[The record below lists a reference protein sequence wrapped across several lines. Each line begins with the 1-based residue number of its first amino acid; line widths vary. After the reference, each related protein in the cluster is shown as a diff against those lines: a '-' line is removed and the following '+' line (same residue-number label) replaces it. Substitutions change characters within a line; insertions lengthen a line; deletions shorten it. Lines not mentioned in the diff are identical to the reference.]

1 MHPEIRRIIT
11 NRFNIAPS
19 YRKVPEVSIITV
31 NYRQSNVTNELLL
44 SLEKVDRQ
52 SFEVIVVD
60 NSGDNDYLKLAR
72 PKYEMNT
79 IVSRVNRGFAA
90 ANNLGLQKARGKYI
104 LLLNNDTE
112 VDPAFLDEMIGAF
125 ECRKEIGAVSP
136 KIKYFDNPLLI
147 QYAGYSKMNP
157 VTLRM
162 KAHGSKKP
170 DSNVFNSRM
179 ITNYAHG
186 CAMMISRKVYEAIGP
201 MPEEYF
207 LYYEEHDWSNS
218 IRQAGYEICYE
229 PGAIVYHKES
239 VSVKKDSPLKVF
251 YLNRNRFLYM
261 RRNLSTFHRAVS
273 TVYMVLISVPKN
285 TLTYII
291 RNQRE
296 HLKAYFEAV
305 TNGLSGNFN
314 SGWDPAGALPESHIK
329 I

>member
-1 MHPEIRRIIT
+1 
-11 NRFNIAPS
+11 
-19 YRKVPEVSIITV
+19 
-31 NYRQSNVTNELLL
+31 
-44 SLEKVDRQ
+44 
-52 SFEVIVVD
+52 
-60 NSGDNDYLKLAR
+60 
-72 PKYEMNT
+72 
-79 IVSRVNRGFAA
+79 
-90 ANNLGLQKARGKYI
+90 
-104 LLLNNDTE
+104 
-112 VDPAFLDEMIGAF
+112 
-125 ECRKEIGAVSP
+125 
-136 KIKYFDNPLLI
+136 
-147 QYAGYSKMNP
+147 MNP
-157 VTLRM
+157 YTLRM
-162 KAHGSKKP
+162 KAYGSKQP
-170 DSNVFNSRM
+170 DLGAHNSRM
-179 ITNYAHG
+179 VTHYAHG
-186 CAMMISRKVYEAIGP
+186 CAMLISREVYETVGP

-239 VSVKKDSPLKVF
+239 VTVKRESPLKVF

-305 TNGLSGNFN
+305 INGLSGNFN

-329 I
+329 V